1 MIKKILKISGVGKF
15 KNFSSNHDDLTFRE
29 NTIIFGFNTYGK
41 STLTTIFR
49 SLKKSD
55 QKYIEGKR
63 TFGHEGAIVVDI
75 LDDSNKHLTLANG
88 NWKNE
93 SISIFDNQFV
103 HNSVFIGDEIDHKHK
118 SNLYGVFIGEEINTK
133 VQQLKALKDE
143 QSELEKERDKIKLRY
158 KKSDLGPF
166 ELFLKLEDLKNLEKQ
181 IEEKKKEIE
190 IFKNTSELKALTKS
204 TSLKSDFL
212 SFSKSLQKKLDESAN
227 ESIDQHV
234 KNHWR
239 DPNESKTFLATGV
252 SLLKEDTNAC
262 VFCGQDLS
270 SVQNLISDFKKVFN
284 KSYDDLRK
292 EIVQAGENF
301 IRIDIDAELSKFLP
315 YGVSFEK
322 DINKKLL
329 LDSKNNLDHEV
340 KIKIADLNH
349 EIDFES
355 ENCDFQVFIAEVNKL
370 QKVFKKIEENEFSLE
385 KLKVL
390 NNELNELLLI
400 EYRFSKDGRVLFKD
414 YNEIVDEIKKKK
426 DKIKALRG
434 EIDQETEEIIDKN
447 QKIIN
452 DTLET
457 LGADFTIEKLSS
469 KSNLSRSDSHFIDY
483 EFFVH
488 GQPVPISNKTSQTD
502 IEPKDKYYFGNTL
515 SDSDRRLLA
524 MSFFISSLKNEDKL
538 KDKIVVLDDPFSS
551 FDSNRKDDLAN
562 VIIEISNKNN
572 EKPKQLIVLTH
583 DDSFLARLQSKLPSE
598 NTKLLKIQYSEANGS
613 VLDLCNIDDILE
625 EDYFK
630 FIKEIKT
637 AVDNSVGV
645 NSALKNVRICLER
658 LLKHKYY
665 FLLDSETIASGN
677 ITKYLE
683 KIGDKCAVKDKII
696 SDHWHEHMHDQH
708 QIMVMQEPQKIKKLK
723 DFLELIEQ
731 I

>member
-15 KNFSSNHDDLTFRE
+15 KNFSSNHDDLTFKK
-29 NTIIFGFNTYGK
+29 NTVIFGFNTYGK

-49 SLKKSD
+49 SLKISD
-55 QKYIEGKR
+55 QGYIEGKR
-63 TFGHEGAIVVDI
+63 TFGHTEPIVIDI
-75 LDDSNKHLTLANG
+75 LDDSNKHITLANG
-88 NWKNE
+88 SWKNE
-93 SISIFDNQFV
+93 NISIFDNQFV

-118 SNLYGVFIGEEINTK
+118 SNLYGIFIGDEINQK
-133 VQQLKALKDE
+133 VLKLKSLREE
-143 QSELEKERDKIKLRY
+143 QFELEKERDKVKLGY
-158 KKSDLGPF
+158 KKSDLGTF
-166 ELFLKLEDLKNLEKQ
+166 ESFLKLKDLETLEQ
-181 IEEKKKEIE
+181 NIQEKKNEIE
-190 IFKNTSELKALTKS
+190 ILKNISELKRLTKS

-212 SFSKSLQKKLDESAN
+212 LFSKSLQKKLDESAN
-227 ESIDQHV
+227 ENIDLHV
-234 KNHWR
+234 KNHWK
-239 DPNESKTFLATGV
+239 DPNESKTFLAEGV
-252 SLLKEDTNAC
+252 SLLKEDTKTC
-262 VFCGQDLS
+262 VFCGQDIS
-270 SVQNLISDFKKVFN
+270 PVQDLIENFKKVFN

-292 EIVQAGENF
+292 EIVQAGESF
-301 IRIDIDAELSKFLP
+301 IHIDIDAELSKFIP
-315 YGVSFEK
+315 YGVTFEN

-329 LDSKNNLDHEV
+329 LDSKTNLDSEV
-340 KIKIADLNH
+340 KIKIANLNY
-349 EIDFES
+349 EIDFLS
-355 ENCDFQVFIAEVNKL
+355 ENCGFQVFITEIKKL
-370 QKVFKKIEENEFSLE
+370 HAAFKKIEENEFSLE

-390 NNELNELLLI
+390 NNELNTLLLI
-400 EYRFSKDGRVLFKD
+400 EYRFSEDGRDLYKSYDDSLVAIEKKK
-414 YNEIVDEIKKKK
+414 EEIK
-426 DKIKALRG
+426 ILRAK
-434 EIDQETEEIIDKN
+434 IDQETEQIINKN
-447 QKIIN
+447 QTLIN
-452 DTLET
+452 ATLKT

-488 GQPVPISNKTSQTD
+488 GQQVPISNKASQSD

-524 MSFFISSLKNEDKL
+524 MSFFISSLKNDGNL

-562 VIIEISNKNN
+562 VIIDISNDNN
-572 EKPKQLIVLTH
+572 ENPKQLIVLTH
-583 DDSFLARLQSKLPSE
+583 DDSFLVRLQNKLPTE
-598 NTKLLKIQYSEANGS
+598 DTRLLKIQYSEANGS
-613 VLDLCNIDDILE
+613 VLDICNIDDVIE

-630 FIKEIKT
+630 YIKEIKK

-645 NSALKNVRICLER
+645 DSALKNIRICLER

-683 KIGDKCAVKDKII
+683 KIGDKCVVKNKII

-708 QIMVMQEPQKIKKLK
+708 QIMKMQEPQKIKKLK

>member
-15 KNFSSNHDDLTFRE
+15 KNFSSNHDDLTFKK
-29 NTIIFGFNTYGK
+29 NTVIFGFNTYGK

-49 SLKKSD
+49 SLKISD
-55 QKYIEGKR
+55 QGYIEGKR
-63 TFGHEGAIVVDI
+63 TFGHTKSIAIDI
-75 LDDSNKHLTLANG
+75 LDDSNKHITLANG
-88 NWKNE
+88 SWKNE
-93 SISIFDNQFV
+93 NISIFDNQFV

-118 SNLYGVFIGEEINTK
+118 SNLYGIFIGDEINQK
-133 VQQLKALKDE
+133 VLKLKSLREE
-143 QSELEKERDKIKLRY
+143 QFELEKERDKVKLGY
-158 KKSDLGPF
+158 KKSDLGTF
-166 ELFLKLEDLKNLEKQ
+166 ESFLKLKDLETLEQ
-181 IEEKKKEIE
+181 NIQEKKKEIE
-190 IFKNTSELKALTKS
+190 ILKNISELKRLTKS

-212 SFSKSLQKKLDESAN
+212 LFSKSLQKKLDESAN
-227 ESIDQHV
+227 DNIDLHV
-234 KNHWR
+234 KNHWK
-239 DPNESKTFLATGV
+239 DPNESKTFLAEGV
-252 SLLKEDTNAC
+252 NLLKEDTNTC
-262 VFCGQDLS
+262 VFCGQDIS
-270 SVQNLISDFKKVFN
+270 PVQGLIENFKKVFN

-292 EIVQAGENF
+292 EIVQAGESF
-301 IRIDIDAELSKFLP
+301 IRIDIDAELSKFIP
-315 YGVSFEK
+315 YGVTFEN

-329 LDSKNNLDHEV
+329 LDSKTNLDSEV
-340 KIKIADLNH
+340 KIKIANFNY
-349 EIDFES
+349 EIDFLS
-355 ENCDFQVFIAEVNKL
+355 EKCDFQVFTTEINKL
-370 QKVFKKIEENEFSLE
+370 HSAFKKIEENEFSLE

-390 NNELNELLLI
+390 NNELNTLLLI
-400 EYRFSKDGRVLFKD
+400 EYRFSEEGKDLYKS
-414 YNEIVDEIKKKK
+414 YNDSLVAIEKRKEEIK
-426 DKIKALRG
+426 ILRAK
-434 EIDQETEEIIDKN
+434 IDQETEQIINKN
-447 QKIIN
+447 QTLIN
-452 DTLET
+452 ATLKT

-488 GQPVPISNKTSQTD
+488 GQPVPISNKASQSD

-524 MSFFISSLKNEDKL
+524 MSFFISSLKNDGNL

-562 VIIEISNKNN
+562 VIIDISNDNN

-583 DDSFLARLQSKLPSE
+583 DDSFLVRLQNKLPTE
-598 NTKLLKIQYSEANGS
+598 DTRLLKIQYSEANGS
-613 VLDLCNIDDILE
+613 VLDICNIDDIIE

-630 FIKEIKT
+630 CIKEIKK

-645 NSALKNVRICLER
+645 DSALKNVRICLER

-683 KIGDKCAVKDKII
+683 KIGDKCVVKDKIM

-708 QIMVMQEPQKIKKLK
+708 QIMKMQEPQKIKKLK
-723 DFLELIEQ
+723 DFLELMEQ